1 MRAEVGRLTIE
12 STRQDIVPIQMLRGI
27 AATMVVFVHIALQ
40 LKRLGYG
47 AYNADWM
54 SSGVDI
60 FFVIS
65 GFIMWVSVERRAGMT
80 AGEFMRHRVIRIVP
94 LYWLVTA
101 GVLLICLVA
110 PHLLRTT
117 IFDAPH
123 ALASF
128 LFIPA
133 RHPVVTDQFW
143 PVLVPGWTLNFEMLF
158 YVLFAIAIAGSN
170 GSSRTR
176 LALIAVLIS
185 GTVLAATA
193 LKGRIDVMNFYANP
207 IIFEF
212 LAGILVGI
220 LYLRGR
226 VPRSFAWLAVLAI
239 GFFLLWYN
247 EPLAMV
253 SRGSSLIGATMV
265 VMGALFAPP
274 LPVPGLKAVGDA
286 SYSLYLTHVVTL
298 AALSHM
304 WRAAGL
310 QGLGEV
316 SFAVAG
322 VIASIL
328 GALICYRLL
337 ERPMTDGLKR
347 LWHPARRRHLPA
359 A

>member
-1 MRAEVGRLTIE
+1 LTIE

-47 AYNADWM
+47 AYDADWM

-65 GFIMWVSVERRAGMT
+65 GFIMWVSVERRRGGMT
-80 AGEFMRHRVIRIVP
+80 AGEFMRHRIIRIVP
-94 LYWLVTA
+94 LYWLVTG
-101 GVLLICLVA
+101 GVLLISLAA

-117 IFDAPH
+117 TFYAPH

-133 RHPVVTDQFW
+133 RHPTVTDQFW
-143 PVLVPGWTLNFEMLF
+143 PLLVPGWTLNFEMLF
-158 YVLFAIAIAGSN
+158 YVLFAVAIAGSN
-170 GSSRTR
+170 GSSRNR
-176 LALIAVLIS
+176 LALIAVLIT
-185 GTVLAATA
+185 GTLVAATA
-193 LKGRIDVMNFYANP
+193 LRGRFDVMNFYANP
-207 IIFEF
+207 IILEF

-220 LYLRGR
+220 LYLGGR
-226 VPRSFAWLAVLAI
+226 VPRSRAWLAVLAT

-253 SRGSSLIGATMV
+253 SRGSSLVGSTMV
-265 VMGALFAPP
+265 VVGALFAPP
-274 LPVPGLKAVGDA
+274 FTVPGLKAVGDA

-298 AALSHM
+298 AALSYA

-310 QGLGEV
+310 QGLGSAWFTLTGLV
-316 SFAVAG
+316 ASVIGAFA
-322 VIASIL
+322 
-328 GALICYRLL
+328 CYRLL

-347 LWHPARRRHLPA
+347 LWHPSRTRHLPA